1 MPVTQRFLVSL
12 RLEFSPSYTP
22 QAILGLSITKPSP
35 DRRFH
40 LFRRPLPS
48 VSNDRWKGAMEF
60 GLLHE
65 FQKSQDT
72 SEAGAFAI
80 LRASRRRRAVG
91 LDAMWLAEL
100 LT

>member
-1 MPVTQRFLVSL
+1 
-12 RLEFSPSYTP
+12 
-22 QAILGLSITKPSP
+22 
-35 DRRFH
+35 
-40 LFRRPLPS
+40 
-48 VSNDRWKGAMEF
+48 MEF

-80 LRASRRRRAVG
+80 LRARRRRRAVG

>member
-1 MPVTQRFLVSL
+1 M
-12 RLEFSPSYTP
+12 P

-48 VSNDRWKGAMEF
+48 VSKKDDRWKGAMEF

-80 LRASRRRRAVG
+80 LRARRRRRAVG